1 MLDQKI
7 KTFLALVEAG
17 SFTKAA
23 DVLCLTQPAVSHQI
37 RLLEDE
43 YHIKIFYKAK
53 KELKL
58 TPEGEILLKYSRR
71 CAAIAASAEQAL
83 LDSRHSIKRLMIGM
97 TPTAEEHLLP
107 QVIALYCTE
116 HGRTHVSIV
125 TGTLETIRNRLKAY
139 ELDMAV
145 LGGIIA
151 DDDFVNVQ
159 LDTDYLT
166 LVVSPENPL
175 AQQREV
181 SLSQLKD
188 EKLILRSSTAAT
200 RRQFEEYLRNN
211 GETIRNFN
219 VMMEIDNVPT
229 IKELVAHNMGV
240 TVISHSAC
248 LAEQLAGKLVGV
260 PIAGVAEMARE
271 INLVYRKNYNHP
283 EVAEDI
289 KRIYLE
295 LKHRHRQ
302 AMG

>member
-17 SFTKAA
+17 SFTQAA

-37 RLLEDE
+37 RLLEEE
-43 YHIKIFYKAK
+43 YRIKIFYKAK

-71 CAAIAASAEQAL
+71 CAAIAVNAEQAL

-107 QVIALYCTE
+107 QVVAIYCTE

-125 TGTLETIRNRLKAY
+125 TGTQESIRSRLKAY

-145 LGGIIA
+145 LGGMIA

-159 LDTDYLT
+159 LDTDYLS

-175 AQQREV
+175 AGQDEV
-181 SLSQLKD
+181 SLSQLKE
-188 EKLILRSSTAAT
+188 EKLILRSSSAAT

-229 IKELVAHNMGV
+229 IKELVSRNMGV
-240 TVISHSAC
+240 TIISHSAC
-248 LAEQLAGKLVGV
+248 LVEQLKGHLVSV
-260 PIAGVAEMARE
+260 PIAGVTEMMRE

-289 KRIYLE
+289 KQIYLD
-295 LKHRHRQ
+295 LKRSREEPD
-302 AMG
+302 

>member
-23 DVLCLTQPAVSHQI
+23 DTLCLTQPAVSHQI
-37 RLLEDE
+37 RLLEEE
-43 YHIKIFYKAK
+43 YRIKIFYKAK

-58 TPEGEILLKYSRR
+58 TPEGEILLKYARR
-71 CAAIAASAEQAL
+71 CAAIAANAQQAL

-107 QVIALYCTE
+107 QVVAMYCME

-125 TGTLETIRNRLKAY
+125 TGTLESIRSRLKAY

-145 LGGIIA
+145 LGGLIA

-159 LDTDYLT
+159 LDTDYLS
-166 LVVSPENPL
+166 LVVSPDNPL
-175 AQQREV
+175 AGQGEV
-181 SLSQLKD
+181 SLPQLKE
-188 EKLILRSSTAAT
+188 EKLILRSTSAAT
-200 RRQFEEYLRNN
+200 RRQFEEFLRNN

-229 IKELVAHNMGV
+229 IKELVAKNLGV
-240 TVISHSAC
+240 TIISHSAC
-248 LAEQLAGKLVGV
+248 LVEQLRGQLVSV
-260 PIAGVAEMARE
+260 PIAGVTEMMRE

-283 EVAEDI
+283 EVAEEI
-289 KRIYLE
+289 KRIYLD
-295 LKHRHRQ
+295 LARQ
-302 AMG
+302 REYPD